1 MFGFYTRFF
10 TCQVENTLSF
20 TLILRIVFVRTVE
33 NFCPCLWITLWKT
46 SQVSL
51 GQNLKIQVIL
61 AERDTTCGK
70 LSKSSVKKKFQIK
83 KN

>member
-1 MFGFYTRFF
+1 MFGFYTPFF
-10 TCQVENTLSF
+10 ACQVENTLSF
-20 TLILRIVFVRTVE
+20 TLILRIDFVETVE
-33 NFCPCLWITLWKT
+33 KFCPYLWITLWKT

-61 AERDTTCGK
+61 TEGDTTCGK
-70 LSKSSVKKKFQIK
+70 LSKSSVKKNFKSK